1 MPIGS
6 SISLEHGV
14 FEPEAV
20 VLMGEAFDA
29 ACGQLA
35 GSGQSDDVRE
45 LIALLIIAAALRGQ
59 IDPLRLQEI
68 ALSELSLLGD
78 TFWEPTTRTSVRAL

>member
-6 SISLEHGV
+6 SISLERGV

-20 VLMGEAFDA
+20 ALMSEAFDA
-29 ACGQLA
+29 ACGQLPS
-35 GSGQSDDVRE
+35 SGQSDDVRE
-45 LIALLIIAAALRGQ
+45 LIALLIIAAALRGV

-68 ALSELSLLGD
+68 ALNELSLLGEMPGD
-78 TFWEPTTRTSVRAL
+78 RPGERQSAAL